1 VIDADSGQSPQ
12 GLDLVGLA
20 DDMARAARGFVA
32 AVQEVAAGDNPDE
45 TVSVLLLELSSLLA
59 AGATLGAIVD
69 VVPEERFEPDAG
81 YEVDVDL
88 VRSRFR
94 ELLGP
99 ADDYIEVFDPYAPG
113 ELVPA
118 RLSDDLADV
127 CSDLLHG
134 LSHHLSG
141 RVLEA
146 LWWWQFS
153 YLSTWG
159 PAASGALRALQ
170 SLIAHVRLDLP
181 LDTETAPTAVS
192 ES

>member
-1 VIDADSGQSPQ
+1 VTDTTSAPSEDAP
-12 GLDLVGLA
+12 DLAGIS
-20 DDMARAARGFVA
+20 DDMAVAARGFVT
-32 AVQEVAAGDNPDE
+32 AVQDVAAGEQPAE
-45 TVSVLLLELSSLLA
+45 TVSVLLLELSALLV

-81 YEVDVDL
+81 YEVDVDAL
-88 VRSRFR
+88 RARLR

-99 ADDYIEVFDPYAPG
+99 ADDYVEVFDPYATA
-113 ELVPA
+113 ELLPA
-118 RLSDDLADV
+118 RLSDELADI

-141 RVLEA
+141 RVQEA

-159 PAASGALRALQ
+159 PAAAGALRALQ
-170 SLIAHVRLDLP
+170 SLIAHVRLDVPIEQNLVP
-181 LDTETAPTAVS
+181 ATDA
-192 ES
+192 

>member
-1 VIDADSGQSPQ
+1 MTDTTSAPSEDAP
-12 GLDLVGLA
+12 DLAGIS
-20 DDMARAARGFVA
+20 DDMAVAARGFVT
-32 AVQEVAAGDNPDE
+32 AVQDVAAGEQPAE
-45 TVSVLLLELSSLLA
+45 TVSVLLLELSALLV

-81 YEVDVDL
+81 YEVDVDAL
-88 VRSRFR
+88 RARLR

-99 ADDYIEVFDPYAPG
+99 ADDYVEVFDPYATA
-113 ELVPA
+113 ELLPA
-118 RLSDDLADV
+118 RLSDELADI

-141 RVLEA
+141 RVQEA

-159 PAASGALRALQ
+159 PAAAGALRALQ
-170 SLIAHVRLDLP
+170 SLIAHVRLDVPIEQNLVP
-181 LDTETAPTAVS
+181 ATDA
-192 ES
+192 